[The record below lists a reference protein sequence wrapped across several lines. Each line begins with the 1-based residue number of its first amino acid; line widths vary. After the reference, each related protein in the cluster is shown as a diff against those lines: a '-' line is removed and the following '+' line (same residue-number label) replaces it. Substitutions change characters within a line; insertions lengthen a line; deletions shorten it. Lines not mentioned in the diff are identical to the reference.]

1 MLAPVSWL
9 RELVEGAPVATGH
22 EIAAALVRLGLEE
35 EDLHGGDIVGPLV
48 VGRVLDIVDEPQKN
62 GKPIRW
68 CQVDVGQ
75 NGQRLTEGT
84 PQGVVC
90 GATNFAVDDLVV
102 VVLPGAVLPGGNAIG
117 ARKTYGHLSNGMI
130 CSAAELGLSSGPAAA
145 AGIVVLQSFLGEHDA
160 AKLTPGDDAIE
171 LLGLADE
178 VVEVTVTPDRGYCL
192 SMRGI
197 AREYAHA
204 TGGTFRD
211 PAAIGSAATNTSGYA
226 VRLADDTPLN
236 GRAGCDRYVA
246 RVVRGVNASGAAPP
260 WMAKRLTQMGMRPI
274 SLAVDVT
281 NYVMLLLGQ
290 PLHAFDVATLQ
301 GPIVVRRAQTGE
313 TLKTL
318 DDVVR
323 KLYSEDLLI
332 TDGGTTVLAI
342 AGVMGGATSEVGAS
356 TTDVL
361 IEAAHFDPTSVA
373 RSSRRHRLT
382 TEASRRF
389 ERGVDP
395 DITAVAAQVAVDLL
409 VELGGGV
416 AERGVTDV
424 DQQPARAR
432 IDLDPGLAAR
442 LVGLPYSCEQVSA
455 TLREIG
461 CDVREPDSVSRA
473 GTAAAAATAT
483 ATATAATATAS
494 ATEFSVLSVLSVLPP
509 SWRPD
514 LAAGPDFVEEVVRL
528 RGYDQIPSVL
538 PQASSGRGLTHGQ
551 RVRRILA
558 NTLAQQGFVE
568 VLTYPFVSAQSHD
581 DLGLGLDDPRRI
593 TVRIANPL
601 SEEAP
606 LMRTSVLSTMVE
618 SLRRNVS
625 RGQRD
630 AAVFEL
636 GLVTRPTAERPIA
649 PVPGT
654 QTRPDELTLGQIRA
668 AVPPQ
673 PRRVA
678 FAMAGDADPAGWW
691 GPGRPVDW
699 TDLVGAARAVV
710 SALTVPVVAIADD
723 HAPWHPG
730 RCARL
735 ELADG
740 TLVGHA
746 GELHPKVV
754 AALGLPSRTCAAEL
768 DVDVITAASD
778 VRVQA
783 CELSTYPVAQSDV
796 ALVVEEHV
804 GAAALELALR
814 QGAGEMLESVSLL
827 DIYRGDQVGPG
838 SKSLAY
844 RLVFR
849 APGRTLTTKEVNG
862 LRDRAITAAAAAVE
876 AVARGA

>member
-9 RELVEGAPVATGH
+9 REYVEGAPVATGR
-22 EIAAALVRLGLEE
+22 EVAAALVRLGLEE
-35 EDLHGGDIVGPLV
+35 EDLHGGDITGPLV
-48 VGRVLDIVDEPQKN
+48 VGRVLEFVDEPQKN

-68 CQVDVGQ
+68 CQVDVG
-75 NGQRLTEGT
+75 NHGQRVSEGT

-90 GATNFAVDDLVV
+90 GAVNFAVDDLVV
-102 VVLPGAVLPGGNAIG
+102 VVLPGAVLPGGHRIG
-117 ARKTYGHLSNGMI
+117 ARKTYGHISNGMI
-130 CSAAELGLSSGPAAA
+130 CSAAELGLGSGPAASE
-145 AGIVVLQSFLGEHDA
+145 GILVLQSYLGEQDA
-160 AKLTPGDDAIE
+160 ARLTPGDDAIE

-192 SMRGI
+192 SMRGM

-204 TGGTFRD
+204 TGGTLRD
-211 PAAIGSAATNTSGYA
+211 PADVASAATNASGYA
-226 VRLADDTPLN
+226 VQLVDEAPLN
-236 GRAGCDRYVA
+236 GIAGCDRYVA
-246 RVVRGVNASGAAPP
+246 RVVRGVKTSAASPP

-290 PLHAFDVATLQ
+290 PLHAFDVSTLQ
-301 GPIVVRRAQTGE
+301 GPIVVRRALAGE

-318 DDVVR
+318 DDVER
-323 KLYSEDLLI
+323 ALYSEDLLI
-332 TDGGTTVLAI
+332 TDSGTKVLAI

-361 IEAAHFDPTSVA
+361 VEAAHFDPTSVA
-373 RSSRRHRLT
+373 RSSRRHKLT
-382 TEASRRF
+382 TEASKRF

-395 DITAVAAQVAVDLL
+395 DITAAAAQLAVNLL

-416 AERGVTDV
+416 ADDGVTDV
-424 DQQPARAR
+424 DQRPARAR
-432 IDLDPGLAAR
+432 IDLDPILPAR
-442 LVGLPYSCEQVSA
+442 LVGLPYSREEVIA

-461 CDVREPDSVSRA
+461 CDVQETSESGSGSGPS
-473 GTAAAAATAT
+473 TI
-483 ATATAATATAS
+483 
-494 ATEFSVLSVLSVLPP
+494 SVLPP

-514 LAAGPDFVEEVVRL
+514 LGNGPDFAEEVVRL

-551 RVRRILA
+551 RVRRVVA
-558 NTLAQQGFVE
+558 NTLAQHGFVE

-581 DLGLGLDDPRRI
+581 DLGLEADDPRRS
-593 TVRIANPL
+593 TVRLANPL
-601 SEEAP
+601 SDEAP
-606 LMRTSVLSTMVE
+606 LMRTSVLSTLVE
-618 SLRRNVS
+618 ALRRNIS

-630 AAVFEL
+630 AAIFEL
-636 GLVTRPTAERPIA
+636 GLVTRPIGDLLRA

-654 QTRPDELTLGQIRA
+654 RTRPDEATLGQIMA

-678 FAMAGDADPAGWW
+678 FALTGDADPAGWW
-691 GPGRPVDW
+691 GPGRPADW
-699 TDLVGAARAVV
+699 ADVVGAVGAVASALSVELVV
-710 SALTVPVVAIADD
+710 SSDH

-746 GELHPKVV
+746 GELHPKVLV
-754 AALGLPSRTCAAEL
+754 ALGLPPRTCAGEL
-768 DVDVITAASD
+768 DVDVLATASEAM
-778 VRVQA
+778 VQA
-783 CELSTYPVAQSDV
+783 RELSTYPVASSDV
-796 ALVVEEHV
+796 ALVVDEQV
-804 GAAALELALR
+804 AAADLESALR
-814 QGAGEMLESVSLL
+814 RGAGELLESLSLM
-827 DIYRGDQVGPG
+827 DIYRGDQAGPG
-838 SKSLAY
+838 RKSLAY

-849 APGRTLTTKEVNG
+849 APERTLTTKEVND
-862 LRDRAITAAAAAVE
+862 LRDRAIESAAASVGAIQ
-876 AVARGA
+876 RGG

>member
-1 MLAPVSWL
+1 MRAPVSWL
-9 RELVEGAPVATGH
+9 REYVEGAPVATGR
-22 EIAAALVRLGLEE
+22 EVAASLVRMGLEE
-35 EDLHGGDIVGPLV
+35 EDLHGGDITGPLV
-48 VGRVLDIVDEPQKN
+48 VGRILEFVEEVQKN

-75 NGQRLTEGT
+75 HGQRVSEGT
-84 PQGVVC
+84 PQGIIC

-102 VVLPGAVLPGGNAIG
+102 VVLPGAVLPGGSIT
-117 ARKTYGHLSNGMI
+117 ARKTYGHVSNGMI
-130 CSAAELGLSSGPAAA
+130 CSAAELGIGEDHY
-145 AGIVVLQSFLGEHDA
+145 GIIVLQSLLGEQEA

-192 SMRGI
+192 SMRGM

-211 PAAIGSAATNTSGYA
+211 PAAIPSAKANTIGYA
-226 VRLADDTPLN
+226 VQLADDAPLN

-246 RVVRGVNASGAAPP
+246 QVVRGVNASAASPR

-290 PLHAFDVATLQ
+290 PLHAFDVSTLR
-301 GPIVVRRAQTGE
+301 GPIVVRRAQAGE

-318 DDVVR
+318 DDVER
-323 KLYSEDLLI
+323 TLYPEDLLI
-332 TDGGTTVLAI
+332 TDGGTSVLAI
-342 AGVMGGATSEVGAS
+342 AGVMGGATSEVGVA

-361 IEAAHFDPTSVA
+361 VESAHFDPTSVA
-373 RSSRRHRLT
+373 RSSRRHKLT
-382 TEASRRF
+382 TEASKRF

-395 DITAVAAQVAVDLL
+395 DITDVAAQLAVDLL
-409 VELGGGV
+409 VEFGGGLV
-416 AERGVTDV
+416 DDGVTDV
-424 DQQPARAR
+424 DLRPPRAR
-432 IDLDPGLAAR
+432 VDLDPSLPAR
-442 LVGLPYSCEQVSA
+442 LIGLPYSREEVIES
-455 TLREIG
+455 LREIG
-461 CDVREPDSVSRA
+461 CDVLEPA
-473 GTAAAAATAT
+473 GPG
-483 ATATAATATAS
+483 S
-494 ATEFSVLSVLSVLPP
+494 GHVSVLPP

-514 LAAGPDFVEEVVRL
+514 LGNGPDFAEEVVRL
-528 RGYDQIPSVL
+528 RGYDHIPSVL

-551 RVRRILA
+551 RVRRVLA

-581 DLGLGLDDPRRI
+581 DLGLEADDSRR
-593 TVRIANPL
+593 TAVRIANPL
-601 SEEAP
+601 SDEAP
-606 LMRTSVLSTMVE
+606 LMRTSVLSTLVE
-618 SLRRNVS
+618 ALRRNVS

-630 AAVFEL
+630 APIFEL
-636 GLVTRPTAERPIA
+636 GLVTRPIGEPKAAPI
-649 PVPGT
+649 PGT
-654 QTRPDELTLGQIRA
+654 RTRPDDVTLAQIRE

-673 PRRVA
+673 PRKVA
-678 FAMAGDADPAGWW
+678 FALTGDADPAGWW
-691 GPGRPVDW
+691 GPGRPADW
-699 TDLVGAARAVV
+699 TDAVGAARAMA
-710 SALTVPVVAIADD
+710 SALAVELVVTADA

-754 AALGLPSRTCAAEL
+754 VALGLPPRTCAGEL
-768 DVDVITAASD
+768 DVDVLTAASD
-778 VRVQA
+778 ARVQA
-783 CELSTYPVAQSDV
+783 RELSTYPVAQSDV
-796 ALVVEEHV
+796 ALVVDEQV
-804 GAAALELALR
+804 SAASLESALR
-814 QGAGEMLESVSLL
+814 QGAGEMLESVSLM

-838 SKSLAY
+838 RKSLAY

-849 APGRTLTTKEVNG
+849 APRRTLTTKEVNG
-862 LRDRAITAAAAAVE
+862 LRDRAIEAAAAAVG
-876 AVARGA
+876 AVLRGA